1 MAKTQTE
8 THAAVW
14 AKTSLLFIFVYGEG
28 SLDNDILTILM
39 IDLQINLIVDINF
52 TLEKK
57 LTNFQILQ
65 GKKITMFYGLTASI
79 TDGTY
84 CSV

>member
-57 LTNFQILQ
+57 INKFSNTSRKENNHVLWFDSFNN
-65 GKKITMFYGLTASI
+65 
-79 TDGTY
+79 
-84 CSV
+84 